1 MQPNPLLAK
10 LGYPPDARLVI
21 FHADDVGMCHGSNRA
36 FVELFDAGIVRSGS
50 LMACCPWAPEML
62 VIARRRP
69 ELDLGVHLTLT
80 SEWTGYRWGPL
91 TTRDPASG
99 LVDDLGCF
107 WPNLESFSPHLDVEL
122 AKAELRAQVELVQRA
137 GVDFTHVDAHM
148 GAALLPSFLP
158 TYVEVALAHGV
169 APFILRTID
178 PAIRAR
184 NLTAASDEHWA
195 HFVAGL
201 EARGVPL
208 IDHFRITP
216 GYGPEVETADRAA
229 LYERILHELPPG
241 VTYFSLH
248 PNAPGDI
255 EMIAP
260 DHAPR
265 RIFEYEYFQSDR
277 LRRFLEQ
284 EKIVQIG
291 YREVRAAVHDFG
303 RG

>member
-62 VIARRRP
+62 AIARQRP

-80 SEWTGYRWGPL
+80 SEWQGYRWGPL
-91 TTRDPASG
+91 TTRNPASG
-99 LVDDLGCF
+99 LADEFGCF
-107 WPNLESFSPHLDVEL
+107 WPNLESFPPHLDVEL
-122 AKAELRAQVELVQRA
+122 AKAELRAQVEMVHRA
-137 GVDFTHVDAHM
+137 GVAFTHVDAHM

-158 TYVEVALAHGV
+158 TYVELGLAYGA

-201 EARGVPL
+201 ETRGVPL

-216 GYGPEVETADRAA
+216 GYGPEAEMTDRAA
-229 LYERILHELPPG
+229 LYEQILYELPPG
-241 VTYFSLH
+241 ITYFSLH

-255 EMIAP
+255 DIIAP
-260 DHAPR
+260 DPAPR
-265 RIFEYEYFQSDR
+265 RVFEYEYFQSDR
-277 LRRFLEQ
+277 LRHYLTEQ
-284 EKIVQIG
+284 KITPIG
-291 YREVRAAVHDFG
+291 YRALREIFDVTN
-303 RG
+303 

>member
-1 MQPNPLLAK
+1 MQPIPLLAK

-50 LMACCPWAPEML
+50 IMACCPWAPEML
-62 VIARRRP
+62 AIARRRP

-80 SEWTGYRWGPL
+80 SEWPGYRWGPL

-99 LVDDLGCF
+99 LVDAFGCF
-107 WPNLESFSPHLDVEL
+107 WPNLESFPPHLDVAL
-122 AKAELRAQVELVQRA
+122 AKAELRAQVELVRQA

-148 GAALLPSFLP
+148 AAALLPPFLP
-158 TYVEVALAHGV
+158 TYVELGLAYGA

-178 PAIRAR
+178 PSIRAR
-184 NLTAASDEHWA
+184 NLTADSDAQWV

-216 GYGPEVETADRAA
+216 GYGPEAESEDRAA
-229 LYERILHELPPG
+229 LYERILHDLPPG
-241 VTYFSLH
+241 ITYFSLH

-255 EMIAP
+255 ETIAL

-265 RIFEYEYFQSDR
+265 RLFEYEYFQSER
-277 LRRFLEQ
+277 LRRFLAE
-284 EKIVQIG
+284 EGIVPIG
-291 YREVRAAVHDFG
+291 YRALRAMLGDVT
-303 RG
+303 